1 VKTVDF
7 PLPAQRPL
15 YTVLDCGRADA
26 LGVRLRP
33 WQEAVRAYL
42 AGEAGPRRAASGT

>member
-15 YTVLDCGRADA
+15 YTVLDCGRAAA

-33 WQEAVRAYL
+33 WTEAVRAYL
-42 AGEAGPRRAASGT
+42 AADFSPVAAPREG

>member
-15 YTVLDCGRADA
+15 YTVLDCGRARA
-26 LGVRLRP
+26 LGVELRP
-33 WQEAVRAYL
+33 WQDAVRAYVK
-42 AGEAGPRRAASGT
+42 